1 MFKYFFISSLS
12 RIIVFKLYI
21 KIVFIHIVCYAKAVY
36 DYEACE
42 DEELSFSEGDII
54 MVTSCQVDDDDGWW
68 EGVLNGKKGVFPSI
82 VVEETTPPADRPVPR
97 QRAQT
102 DQFNYGRSGV
112 GSVADAGRT
121 YSMINER

>member
-1 MFKYFFISSLS
+1 MFIFT
-12 RIIVFKLYI
+12 
-21 KIVFIHIVCYAKAVY
+21 VCYAKAVY

-42 DEELSFSEGDII
+42 DEELSFSEGDVI
-54 MVTSCQVDDDDGWW
+54 MVTSTQVDDDDGWW

-82 VVEETTPPADRPVPR
+82 VVEETTPPVDKPVPR

-102 DQFNYGRSGV
+102 DQFNYGRG
-112 GSVADAGRT
+112 GGGGAPADAGRT